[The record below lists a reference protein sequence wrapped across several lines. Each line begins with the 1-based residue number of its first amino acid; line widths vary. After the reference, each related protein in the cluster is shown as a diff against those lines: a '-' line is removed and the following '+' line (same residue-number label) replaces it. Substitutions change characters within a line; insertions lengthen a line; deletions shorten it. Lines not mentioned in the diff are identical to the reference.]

1 MPFKGIR
8 KMSKKCENN
17 KRSNTYYK
25 KGISDFLL
33 NKEIALSSLDYLDEE
48 DNSLNDEKKF
58 MKINSY
64 VILFSEKS
72 DTDSDIVFFQ

>member
-8 KMSKKCENN
+8 KMSKKCEDN

-58 MKINSY
+58 MKINFY

-72 DTDSDIVFFQ
+72 DTDSDIVFFK

>member
-8 KMSKKCENN
+8 KTSKKCEDN

>member
-8 KMSKKCENN
+8 KMSKKCEDN
-17 KRSNTYYK
+17 KSSNTYYK

>member
-8 KMSKKCENN
+8 KMSRKCEDN

>member
-8 KMSKKCENN
+8 KMSKKCEDN

-64 VILFSEKS
+64 VNLFSEKS

>member
-8 KMSKKCENN
+8 KMSKKCEDN

-72 DTDSDIVFFQ
+72 DADSDIVFLQ

>member
-8 KMSKKCENN
+8 KMSKKCEDN

-33 NKEIALSSLDYLDEE
+33 NKEAALSSLDYLDEE

>member
-8 KMSKKCENN
+8 KMSKKCEDN

-48 DNSLNDEKKF
+48 DNSLNDES
-58 MKINSY
+58 N
-64 VILFSEKS
+64 L
-72 DTDSDIVFFQ
+72 

>member
-8 KMSKKCENN
+8 KMSKKCEDN

-33 NKEIALSSLDYLDEE
+33 NKEIALSILEKAGIEASTRGQQCTLDDFIRLYECGKEYYDC
-48 DNSLNDEKKF
+48 
-58 MKINSY
+58 
-64 VILFSEKS
+64 
-72 DTDSDIVFFQ
+72 

>member
-8 KMSKKCENN
+8 KMSKKCEDN

-64 VILFSEKS
+64 VSLFSEKS

>member
-1 MPFKGIR
+1 
-8 KMSKKCENN
+8 MSKKCEDN

>member
-8 KMSKKCENN
+8 KMSKKCEDN

-48 DNSLNDEKKF
+48 DNSLNDEEKC

>member
-8 KMSKKCENN
+8 KMSKKCEES
-17 KRSNTYYK
+17 KRANTYYK
-25 KGISDFLL
+25 KSISDFLF
-33 NKEIALSSLDYLDEE
+33 NKEITLSSLDYLDDEA
-48 DNSLNDEKKF
+48 NSLNNEKEF

-64 VILFSEKS
+64 VLLFSEKS

>member
-8 KMSKKCENN
+8 KMSKKCEDN

>member
-8 KMSKKCENN
+8 KMSKKCEDN

-58 MKINSY
+58 LKINSY
-64 VILFSEKS
+64 VSLFSEKS

>member
-1 MPFKGIR
+1 MTFKGIR
-8 KMSKKCENN
+8 KMSKKCEDN

>member
-1 MPFKGIR
+1 
-8 KMSKKCENN
+8 MSKKCEDN

-48 DNSLNDEKKF
+48 DNSLNDENNLWKF
-58 MKINSY
+58 ISY